1 MTVTESVVSGNPNEL
16 FTLGFLV
23 QDLAA
28 NGLTLGPVMG
38 GVYVV
43 VGSLQVTTPAGVTL
57 SPMAPIEY
65 FSSPPPPSAA
75 GPGAAPSAP
84 SVASSAQRAV
94 VALSALVLAVLAA
107 AL

>member
-1 MTVTESVVSGNPNEL
+1 MSGNPNEL
-16 FTLGFLV
+16 FALGFLV

-28 NGLTLGPVMG
+28 NGVTLGPVMG

-57 SPMAPIEY
+57 SPLAPTEY
-65 FSSPPPPSAA
+65 FASPPPPGTAQPGTAA
-75 GPGAAPSAP
+75 VPAAA
-84 SVASSAQRAV
+84 VASSAQRAV
-94 VALSALVLAVLAA
+94 VAFSALVLAALAA